1 MNLFGQTTTL
11 SSRHTVK
18 MAWLRI
24 DRIVR
29 DPLTASC
36 HARGRRLLLRR
47 RHGRDLW
54 IETGAHGTST
64 WIDAFYDAART
75 TRALTLEKWASN
87 A

>member
-11 SSRHTVK
+11 SSGHTVK

-24 DRIVR
+24 DRTVR

-36 HARGRRLLLRR
+36 RARGHRLLRR

-54 IETGAHGTST
+54 IGTGAHGTST
-64 WIDAFYDAART
+64 WIDAFYDAAHT
-75 TRALTLEKWASN
+75 TRASTLEKWASN